1 MEKIDEYD
9 SDADGSLKAN
19 TVSGE
24 RVLQKPP
31 IPPVVAEGF
40 SSGLELA
47 ASPGLEFRSFE

>member
-40 SSGLELA
+40 SSGLKLA
-47 ASPGLEFRSFE
+47 ASPGLE